1 MLASPYVLTGD
12 HATAGFRLFESGTK
26 NGKVQMHD
34 GLHLRI
40 STRSIRAQRISDGVD
55 ALLCGESARAAAVA
69 ELLPVRPMLTRSLS
83 TARAWLER
91 NRRGMTR
98 SGLVTSTYAARIRAD
113 GLESDFELHR
123 GFEWEH
129 WFLDIFDCHRPDC
142 SHKHC
147 NDVRTSSRLEVAA
160 TQFEIQGL
168 ELDWVGGCLL
178 GGRLT
183 LGKRTGGNAVDST
196 ARSGA
201 FYLLSGAVKEATNLT
216 VIGCC

>member
-113 GLESDFELHR
+113 GLESDFEFHR

-147 NDVRTSSRLEVAA
+147 NSVRTSSRLEVAA
-160 TQFEIQGL
+160 
-168 ELDWVGGCLL
+168 
-178 GGRLT
+178 R
-183 LGKRTGGNAVDST
+183 
-196 ARSGA
+196 
-201 FYLLSGAVKEATNLT
+201 
-216 VIGCC
+216 